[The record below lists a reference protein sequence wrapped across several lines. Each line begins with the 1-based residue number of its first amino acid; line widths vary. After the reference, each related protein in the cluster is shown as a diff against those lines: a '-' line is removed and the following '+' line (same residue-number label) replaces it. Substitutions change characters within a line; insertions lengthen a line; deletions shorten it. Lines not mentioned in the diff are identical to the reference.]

1 MRIPG
6 RDRRFWRRR
15 RARPEPSGG
24 QVIAFEAVS
33 RDGQL
38 RIHGARPAGGGTST
52 LLVPTAADV
61 PVRVTIGHRR
71 PARPGR
77 HLSTA
82 VVETPDGEL
91 RFDDGTQVHAGLVV
105 PTTHSRLEIYVDR
118 APGATQVDVVLEVT
132 GEPH

>member
-6 RDRRFWRRR
+6 WARRFRRRR
-15 RARPEPSGG
+15 RAGREASAGE
-24 QVIAFEAVS
+24 VIAFEAVS
-33 RDGQL
+33 HDGQL
-38 RIHGARPAGGGTST
+38 RIHGARPAPGGTST
-52 LLVPTAADV
+52 LLVPTATDV

-91 RFDDGTQVHAGLVV
+91 RFDDGTRVHAGLIV
-105 PTTHSRLEIYVDR
+105 PTTHSRLEIYVDQS
-118 APGATQVDVVLEVT
+118 PGATQVDVVLEVA
-132 GEPH
+132 GEQR